1 MAQCVTV
8 LHVDKKEIWINIG
21 GVKIGGVY
29 RKRDEG
35 TKDIQ
40 KWVTVTEEIARIE
53 KRLAIRDW
61 NSHHS
66 KWSLNGA
73 RDARGK

>member
-1 MAQCVTV
+1 M
-8 LHVDKKEIWINIG
+8 
-21 GVKIGGVY
+21 Y

-40 KWVTVTEEIARIE
+40 EWVAVTEEIARIGR
-53 KRLAIRDW
+53 RLVVGDW
-61 NSHHS
+61 NSHHP

-73 RDARGK
+73 RDTRGTQLQEGMTQLGLEVVDECV